1 MLDKKYNAE
10 EKEKKWLD
18 YWKDNKVYEFKRNDK
33 EVYSI
38 DMRYQYLL
46 MKKEI

>member
-18 YWKDNKVYEFKRNDK
+18 YWKDNKIYEFKRNG
-33 EVYSI
+33 
-38 DMRYQYLL
+38 
-46 MKKEI
+46 KEIYINCFINTLHLLE